1 MSQLMPGPSFC
12 NCHGLSWPLLKSP
25 LMITSG
31 IAVVVLAMLDR
42 LVLVV
47 VKVMLVVREIVLD
60 NGVAVV
66 VEV

>member
-1 MSQLMPGPSFC
+1 
-12 NCHGLSWPLLKSP
+12 
-25 LMITSG
+25 MITSG